1 MDKLPAF
8 QAIKHALKSVIQFRN
23 AGIRIG
29 LPWVLVLA
37 GINLIDRSFSPAPG
51 PAGSAAG
58 MMLPGV
64 MELVI
69 AALGLVIFSS
79 IAVNWHRYILLD
91 EVTASEKVFRLDRPV
106 WSYVGRTLLIMLITI
121 APVLIF
127 SFAFVNTLP
136 NLGFLLAFPFFV
148 AGIYIM
154 RMSVALPAIALDRM
168 DFGISAALQVTQ
180 GNNLQFAGL
189 LALNGLILFA
199 TFLALGIVLSIVGG
213 ASLTAAKFLA
223 LVLSVPVNLFL
234 SLFSVS
240 LLSSLY
246 GFFVEKRK
254 FLSILERILHQ
265 DGVLTLRRG
274 RQQSHRTF
282 NQLFKIFHILDGLR
296 RKLRP

>member
-51 PAGSAAG
+51 PASSAAG

-127 SFAFVNTLP
+127 SLAFVNTLP

-154 RMSVALPAIALDRM
+154 RMSVALPAIALDRT

-254 FLSILERILHQ
+254 F
-265 DGVLTLRRG
+265 
-274 RQQSHRTF
+274 
-282 NQLFKIFHILDGLR
+282 
-296 RKLRP
+296 

>member
-1 MDKLPAF
+1 MHKLPPIL
-8 QAIKHALKSVIQFRN
+8 AIKHALKSVIQFSN

-37 GINLIDRSFSPAPG
+37 AINFIDRSFSIAPD
-51 PAGSAAG
+51 PAGGAAG
-58 MMLPGV
+58 MMLPGI
-64 MELVI
+64 MDLVI

-91 EVTASEKVFRLDRPV
+91 EVTAPERVFRLDRPV
-106 WSYVGRTLLIMLITI
+106 WAYVGRTLMIMLITLV
-121 APVLIF
+121 PVLV
-127 SFAFVNTLP
+127 FATFFVNILP
-136 NLGFLLAFPFFV
+136 NLGFLLAIPFFV

-154 RMSVALPAIALDRM
+154 RMSVSLPAIALDRK

-180 GNNLQFAGL
+180 GNNLQFAAL

-199 TFLALGIVLSIVGG
+199 TFLALGIVLSVVGG
-213 ASLTAAKFLA
+213 ASMTAARFLV

-246 GFFVEKRK
+246 GFFAEQRK
-254 FLSILERILHQ
+254 F
-265 DGVLTLRRG
+265 
-274 RQQSHRTF
+274 
-282 NQLFKIFHILDGLR
+282 
-296 RKLRP
+296 

>member
-1 MDKLPAF
+1 MNKLPAF
-8 QAIKHALKSVIQFRN
+8 QTIKHALKAVFQFRN
-23 AGIRIG
+23 AGVRIG

-37 GINLIDRSFSPAPG
+37 GMSLIDRSFSVAPDPANGPG
-51 PAGSAAG
+51 SMMRPSA
-58 MMLPGV
+58 

-69 AALGLVIFSS
+69 AALSLVIFSS

-91 EVTASEKVFRLDRPV
+91 EITASEKIFRLDRPV
-106 WSYVGRTLLIMLITI
+106 WNYAGRTLLIMLAT
-121 APVLIF
+121 LIPILAL
-127 SFAFVNTLP
+127 SLAFVAALP
-136 NLGFLLAFPFFV
+136 SLSVLLAVPFFV

-154 RMSVALPAIALDRM
+154 RMSVALPAIALERK
-168 DFGISAALQVTQ
+168 DFGISAALQITQ

-199 TFLALGIVLSIVGG
+199 TFLALGIVLSVVGNINM
-213 ASLTAAKFLA
+213 TAAKVLA

-254 FLSILERILHQ
+254 F
-265 DGVLTLRRG
+265 
-274 RQQSHRTF
+274 
-282 NQLFKIFHILDGLR
+282 
-296 RKLRP
+296 

>member
-1 MDKLPAF
+1 MHKLPAF
-8 QAIKHALKSVIQFRN
+8 QAIKHALKSVVQFRI

-37 GINLIDRSFSPAPG
+37 GINLIDRSFSLAPD
-51 PAGSAAG
+51 PAGGAAG

-64 MELVI
+64 MEFVI

-91 EVTASEKVFRLDRPV
+91 EVTVPEKVFRLDRPV
-106 WSYVGRTLLIMLITI
+106 WSYVGRTLLIMLITLV
-121 APVLIF
+121 PVLIF
-127 SFAFVNTLP
+127 SIFFVNALP
-136 NLGFLLAFPFFV
+136 TLGFMLALPFFV

-154 RMSVALPAIALDRM
+154 RMSVALPAIALDRK
-168 DFGISAALQVTQ
+168 DFGIAAALQVTQ
-180 GNNLQFAGL
+180 GNNLQFAAL

-199 TFLALGIVLSIVGG
+199 TFLALGIILSFVGS
-213 ASLTAAKFLA
+213 ANLTAAKVLA

-246 GFFVEKRK
+246 GFFVEQRK
-254 FLSILERILHQ
+254 F
-265 DGVLTLRRG
+265 
-274 RQQSHRTF
+274 
-282 NQLFKIFHILDGLR
+282 
-296 RKLRP
+296 

>member
-1 MDKLPAF
+1 MNKLPPF
-8 QAIKHALKSVIQFRN
+8 QTIKHALKAVFQFRN
-23 AGIRIG
+23 AGARIG

-37 GINLIDRSFSPAPG
+37 GMSVIDRSFSVAPDPANGPTSMIIPG
-51 PAGSAAG
+51 P
-58 MMLPGV
+58 

-69 AALGLVIFSS
+69 AVLSLVIFSS

-91 EVTASEKVFRLDRPV
+91 EITASEKIFRLDRPV
-106 WSYVGRTLLIMLITI
+106 WNYAGRTLLIMLATLV
-121 APVLIF
+121 PIF
-127 SFAFVNTLP
+127 ALSLALTAAKP
-136 NLGFLLAFPFFV
+136 NLSAVLAIPFFV

-154 RMSVALPAIALDRM
+154 RMSVALPAIALERK
-168 DFGISAALQVTQ
+168 DFGISAALQITQ

-199 TFLALGIVLSIVGG
+199 TFLAVGIILSVVGNVNM
-213 ASLTAAKFLA
+213 TAAKVLA

-254 FLSILERILHQ
+254 F
-265 DGVLTLRRG
+265 
-274 RQQSHRTF
+274 
-282 NQLFKIFHILDGLR
+282 
-296 RKLRP
+296 

>member
-1 MDKLPAF
+1 
-8 QAIKHALKSVIQFRN
+8 
-23 AGIRIG
+23 
-29 LPWVLVLA
+29 
-37 GINLIDRSFSPAPG
+37 
-51 PAGSAAG
+51 

-91 EVTASEKVFRLDRPV
+91 EVTAPEEVFRLDRPV

-127 SFAFVNTLP
+127 SLVFVNTLP

-154 RMSVALPAIALDRM
+154 RMSVALPAIALDRK

-254 FLSILERILHQ
+254 F
-265 DGVLTLRRG
+265 
-274 RQQSHRTF
+274 
-282 NQLFKIFHILDGLR
+282 
-296 RKLRP
+296 